1 MLSGVRI
8 LEKSGI
14 EMTFLKGGILN
25 ITCEHP
31 TLSDKSKDL
40 IFTVNG
46 KSNISAFSPAFSF
59 ENGMSKLFL
68 QKKVVV
74 DDTGSYICGFDSR
87 EDSVIVQVFEGKH
100 TSKRNM
106 TSQLLHLYLDMMGHI
121 YFYTFSWCTS
131 DIFFSS
137 R

>member
-1 MLSGVRI
+1 
-8 LEKSGI
+8 
-14 EMTFLKGGILN
+14 MTFLKGGILN

-31 TLSDKSKDL
+31 TASDLSKDL

-68 QKKVVV
+68 QKQVVV
-74 DDTGSYICGFDSR
+74 DDTGSYSCGFDSE

-121 YFYTFSWCTS
+121 YCREHL
-131 DIFFSS
+131 IF
-137 R
+137 